1 MARPKKITEEQILAA
16 AREAFT
22 KDGVNASTAE
32 IARKAKV
39 SEGSIFKRFP
49 TKDALFIASMKTP
62 PIPPCIDRLGSIVG
76 VGDLRTNILQTALQ
90 FVEFLQ
96 ATIPQFMVAQGSKP
110 LHSSPLFGEGEPPPI
125 RDRRLIAA
133 YLRAEYERGRLRP
146 CNPDVVACI
155 LSGAL
160 LSYVMDSFILKQS
173 RPREE
178 TVAFVESLVN
188 TLWEGI
194 APLSIC
200 EHLPPILDRK

>member
-16 AREAFT
+16 AREVFI
-22 KDGVNASTAE
+22 KDGINASTAD
-32 IARKAKV
+32 IARRAKV

-49 TKDALFIASMKTP
+49 TKDALFLASMKTP
-62 PIPPCIDRLGSIVG
+62 PIPPCIDRLSSIVG
-76 VGDLRTNILQTALQ
+76 VGDLRTNILQTSLQ

-96 ATIPQFMVAQGSKP
+96 VTIPQFMVAQGNKP
-110 LHSSPLFGEGEPPPI
+110 LLPASCEGEPPPI

-155 LSGAL
+155 LSGTL